1 MSRTVSMFAAAT
13 ALVASTLFS
22 SQAHADGANTNHALA
37 ILRPAEG
44 RVGVTVRV
52 SESRAVW
59 LPENVIADAEGRA
72 SSSTQLRFVCHTP
85 CRLYLRPG
93 AVRVALVGWATN
105 HYEWNIPSRGGA
117 INLLA
122 RRPDGSLMPMPVAS
136 DVRRTEVATNERRA
150 ATGRTVAMND
160 R

>member
-13 ALVASTLFS
+13 ALFATTLVASV
-22 SQAHADGANTNHALA
+22 AHADGASSNELA

-52 SESRAVW
+52 SERRAVW
-59 LPENVIADAEGRA
+59 LPENVIAEAEGRT
-72 SSSTQLRFVCHTP
+72 SDSTQLRFVCHTP

-93 AVRVALVGWATN
+93 AVHVALVGWATN
-105 HYEWNIPSRGGA
+105 HYDWSIPSRGGA

-122 RRPDGSLMPMPVAS
+122 RRPDGTLTPMPVAS
-136 DVRRTEVATNERRA
+136 DVRRMEVATHERRSIA
-150 ATGRTVAMND
+150 GRTIAMNA